1 MIRFHIKILT
11 APFLSVASMVSG
23 MKQTYGQYGIGVD
36 LVSQATLDIPD
47 LATRTVVN
55 VGGCSGAATGDQAA
69 LFGMPMAM
77 WSGWINL
84 GKPTGGFGGRPAT
97 VSRSSQY
104 CNVYVRG
111 ADNALWGRAWDGSWH
126 GWQRH
131 DDGGRLSAPPAPGSM
146 TSEHEHIFGRGMSG
160 GLWQKWWLAPTRA
173 TEIVVFFI
181 LGNTGSAGSLNGC
194 ATYPPGQPGAVV
206 TQTASQWTLAHEVGH
221 VLGLQ
226 HCDGP
231 PPNCP
236 CLAYGDLMTGCGT
249 GKITQSPP
257 VLGPFEQI
265 FLKIFPLSPL

>member
-1 MIRFHIKILT
+1 MSRVGPVVRCGSRVGGRGQVPMIRFHIKILT

-126 GWQRH
+126 NWQKL
-131 DDGGRLSAPPAPGSM
+131 DGGLVLASDPVADSMAPD
-146 TSEHEHIFGRGMSG
+146 HEHVFARGTDG
-160 GLWQKWWLAPTRA
+160 NVHQKW
-173 TEIVVFFI
+173 
-181 LGNTGSAGSLNGC
+181 
-194 ATYPPGQPGAVV
+194 
-206 TQTASQWTLAHEVGH
+206 
-221 VLGLQ
+221 
-226 HCDGP
+226 
-231 PPNCP
+231 
-236 CLAYGDLMTGCGT
+236 
-249 GKITQSPP
+249 
-257 VLGPFEQI
+257 
-265 FLKIFPLSPL
+265 